1 MRQPAASYPTISSF
15 LGLQLI
21 RGTRHLHLSR
31 QPQRKSRGVI
41 GLRRLSRECSPVAAR
56 GERVNGWADGLETLR
71 NRSSMRKLL
80 YDNLRCTVRPGLGL
94 LEQLAEGVLSCPKS
108 DKTSILGSP
117 PSRPS
122 DIENHQK

>member
-1 MRQPAASYPTISSF
+1 M
-15 LGLQLI
+15 
-21 RGTRHLHLSR
+21 
-31 QPQRKSRGVI
+31 
-41 GLRRLSRECSPVAAR
+41 AAR
-56 GERVNGWADGLETLR
+56 GQRVNGWADGLETLR

-94 LEQLAEGVLSCPKS
+94 LEQLAEGILSCPKS
-108 DKTSILGSP
+108 EKTYILGSP